1 MKFSSTLFIIIL
13 LLGGVIYYQHQELSK
28 PVPPPPPADTV
39 VKIVEIHDTV
49 IGKPKFIK
57 GDTDTLW
64 IVDVQYVPDTNYDN
78 LLQQYKELGN
88 KHFSTNIFKN
98 SYKIDSFGYATVVDT
113 IHQNSVV
120 GTKLQWNIKVPEKTI
135 TIIQRPAPRAEWYI
149 GPMVTA
155 SPKTLGN
162 SVNVSALYK
171 DKQNRYYAASLGW
184 NGSTQLGLA
193 AYFKIK

>member
-1 MKFSSTLFIIIL
+1 MKQTLAL
-13 LLGGVIYYQHQELSK
+13 LALSVGITFYFLK
-28 PVPPPPPADTV
+28 CRNTTPVPISKVDTV
-39 VKIVEIHDTV
+39 VKIVNIHDTV
-49 IGKPKFIK
+49 VGKPKFIK

-64 IVDVQYVPDTNYDN
+64 IVDVQYVPDTNYDK
-78 LLQQYKELGN
+78 LLQQYKHLGD

-98 SYKIDSFGYATVVDT
+98 SYKIDSFGYVTVMDT
-113 IHQNSVV
+113 IHQNSIV
-120 GTKLQWNIKVPEKTI
+120 GTKLQWDLKFPEKTI
-135 TIIQRPAPRAEWYI
+135 TIIERPAPKAEWYI

-162 SVNVSALYK
+162 SVNVSVLYK

-184 NGSTQLGLA
+184 NGSTQIGLA

>member
-1 MKFSSTLFIIIL
+1 MKIKYVLAL
-13 LLGGVIYYQHQELSK
+13 LALSVGITFYFLK
-28 PVPPPPPADTV
+28 CRNNTPVPISKVDTV
-39 VKIVEIHDTV
+39 VKIVNIHDTV
-49 IGKPKFIK
+49 VGKPKFIK

-64 IVDVQYVPDTNYDN
+64 IVDVQYVPDTNYDK
-78 LLQQYKELGN
+78 LLQQYKDLGD

-98 SYKIDSFGYATVVDT
+98 SYKIDSFGYVTVMDT

-120 GTKLQWNIKVPEKTI
+120 GTKLQWDLKFPEKTI
-135 TIIQRPAPRAEWYI
+135 TIIERPASKAEWYI

-162 SVNVSALYK
+162 SVNVSVLYK

-184 NGSTQLGLA
+184 NGSTQIGLA

>member
-1 MKFSSTLFIIIL
+1 MKIKYVLAL
-13 LLGGVIYYQHQELSK
+13 LALSVGITFYFLK
-28 PVPPPPPADTV
+28 CRNNTPVPISKVDTV
-39 VKIVEIHDTV
+39 VKIVNIHDTV
-49 IGKPKFIK
+49 VGKPKFIK

-64 IVDVQYVPDTNYDN
+64 IVDVQYVPDTNYDK
-78 LLQQYKELGN
+78 LLQQYKDLGD

-98 SYKIDSFGYATVVDT
+98 SYKIDSFGYVTVMDT

-120 GTKLQWNIKVPEKTI
+120 GTKLQWDLKFPEKTI
-135 TIIQRPAPRAEWYI
+135 TITERPAPKAEWYI

-162 SVNVSALYK
+162 SVNVSVLYK

-184 NGSTQLGLA
+184 NGSTQIGLS